1 MIPVL
6 KIVALV
12 GGIGF
17 VGAVISII
25 AAVNTKS
32 LVKAKWSFRA
42 VFMFVLAIAISVV
55 AAFLYCAMGVCLTP

>member
-6 KIVALV
+6 KIAALV

-25 AAVNTKS
+25 AALNTKS

-42 VFMFVLAIAISVV
+42 VFMFVLGIAISVV
-55 AAFLYCAMGVCLTP
+55 AAFLYCAMVFV